1 MEFLFYRH
9 ASPKANRVLG
19 LALPVLLSAAIN
31 AYAQSGGVFDWTI
44 ALVNQRRPVAI
55 SVDKPVR
62 METGEVFH
70 FFIKS
75 GADCFIYVIAQGSDN
90 SVFVFYGNSL
100 KRGEELR
107 VGPAE
112 LTPPPGTET
121 FFVVVSAGAQRKL
134 EQALEAYQKNPN
146 SPRAAR
152 GVMNEVFALR
162 RDISGLDQNP
172 EQPVYMGGAFRG
184 GDASI
189 AGLRF
194 SGSDIYVKTF
204 NIGH

>member
-1 MEFLFYRH
+1 MKRFFLF
-9 ASPKANRVLG
+9 A
-19 LALPVLLSAAIN
+19 ALFCAVMS
-31 AYAQSGGVFDWTI
+31 AYAQRGRAFDWTI
-44 ALVNQRRPVAI
+44 ALVNQRHSVAI
-55 SVDKPVR
+55 SADRPVR
-62 METGEVFH
+62 METGEIFH
-70 FFIKS
+70 FYIKS
-75 GADCFIYVIAQGSDN
+75 GADCFVYVIAQGSDN

-100 KRGEELR
+100 KGDEELR

-134 EQALEAYQKNPN
+134 EQALAAYQKSPG

-152 GVMNEVFALR
+152 AVMNEVFALR
-162 RDISGLDQNP
+162 RDISGLDQSP
-172 EQPVYMGGAFRG
+172 EQPVYMGGAFRDG
-184 GDASI
+184 GAPL

-194 SGSDIYVKTF
+194 SGSDTYVKTF